1 LAFFFVSSI
10 FFQACNTHQSQ
21 RVRENLYLLFFLL
34 EQGNPVGKQLH
45 VLLRALAR
53 DPLVGQRAREGPV
66 VVAWLLALVV
76 VVVVVVWVAGILL
89 HVLLALREQ

>member
-1 LAFFFVSSI
+1 M
-10 FFQACNTHQSQ
+10 
-21 RVRENLYLLFFLL
+21 FFLL